1 MNQVKLLINGQDV
14 DARGGARFE
23 RKSPI
28 TGQVVSVA
36 AAAGVDD
43 VNAAIA
49 AAQAAFPAWARTSP
63 LKRRELLNAAAAK
76 LRAKAPEFSRLC
88 IEETGAIAGW
98 GFFNTAFAAT
108 IIEEAAAMTT
118 QVIGET
124 IPSDHTDTLSLG
136 LRVPTGVCVGMAP
149 WNAPV
154 ILGVRSIAMAL
165 ACGNT
170 TVMKASE
177 LSPMVHRLIVDAFV
191 EAGFPAGTVNFIT
204 HSAADAPAV
213 VEALIA
219 HDAVR
224 RVNFTG
230 SSRVGRIVGMLSGK
244 YLKPCLLEL
253 GGKAPL
259 LVLDDADLD
268 EAVAAAAFGAFM
280 HQGQICMST
289 ERIIVADKVYD
300 AFLAKFVAK
309 ARSLKVGDPAQ
320 GGQFPIGACVD
331 AKTVD
336 HVKELIADAVAKGAT
351 VACGGT
357 GSGGAFFEPTVVSGV
372 AKGMRIYG
380 EESFGPVV
388 GVLRARDTEHAVE
401 LANDCEY
408 GLSAAVFSQ
417 NITTAL
423 NVARR
428 IDSGICHIN
437 SPTVQDEANM
447 PFGGTKASGVGRF
460 GGAAGVAEFTDLRWI
475 SIATEHRHYPI

>member
-1 MNQVKLLINGQDV
+1 MNQIKLLINGQDV
-14 DARGGARFE
+14 DAKSGATFE

-28 TGQVVSVA
+28 TGEVVSTA
-36 AAAGVDD
+36 AAAGVAD

-49 AAQAAFPAWARTSP
+49 AAQAAFPAWSAKSP
-63 LKRRELLNAAAAK
+63 LERRALLNAAATK
-76 LRAKAPEFSRLC
+76 LRAKSGEFSRLC
-88 IEETGAIAGW
+88 VEETGAIGGW
-98 GFFNTAFAAT
+98 GHFNTGFAAT
-108 IIEEAAAMTT
+108 IIEEAAAMAT

-124 IPSDHTDTLSLG
+124 IPSGHSDTLALG
-136 LRVPTGVCVGMAP
+136 LRVATGVCVGMAP

-154 ILGVRSIAMAL
+154 ILGVRSIAMPL

-170 TVMKASE
+170 VVMKASE
-177 LSPMVHRLIVDAFV
+177 LSPGVHRLIVDAFV

-219 HDAVR
+219 NTAVR

-230 SSRVGRIVGMLSGK
+230 SSRVGRIVGELSGK
-244 YLKPCLLEL
+244 HLKPCLLEL

-259 LVLDDADLD
+259 VILKDADLD

-289 ERIIVADKVYD
+289 ERIIVEEAIVPEFLKRFVTKVQ
-300 AFLAKFVAK
+300 
-309 ARSLKVGDPAQ
+309 SLKVGDPTK
-320 GGQFPIGACVD
+320 GQFPIGACVD

-336 HVKELIADAVAKGAT
+336 HVKALIADATAKGAKIAT
-351 VACGGT
+351 GGT
-357 GSGGAFFEPTVVSGV
+357 GTGGAFFDPTVIDGV
-372 AKGMRIYG
+372 TKGMRIYG

-388 GVLRARDTEHAVE
+388 GVLHARDADHAVE
-401 LANDCEY
+401 LANDSEY

-417 NITTAL
+417 NINSAL
-423 NVARR
+423 DVARR

-437 SPTVQDEANM
+437 SATVQDEAQM

-475 SIATEHRHYPI
+475 SIATHHRHYPI